1 MLYAQYMKKAI
12 ELVVIDDVEAT
23 GFVYL
28 DPNYRV
34 QLIDAKLTPDVI
46 EDYESTW
53 ADVLEA

>member
-1 MLYAQYMKKAI
+1 MLYAQYMKEAI
-12 ELVVIDDVEAT
+12 DLVVIDDSGAT

-34 QLIDAKLTPDVI
+34 QLIDARLTPDTI

-53 ADVLEA
+53 ADVAEA